1 MKTLIQ
7 FIKEKVDMTKPGWML
22 KADPELAKKIQAK
35 KDLEKKR
42 QDSYGDP
49 SKGISVRKEENDLDE
64 PDEQNHATSRNGTE
78 LLQHRN
84 GDWRIRR
91 GDGKVI
97 HNGTEKSAKQLW
109 KQLFSSKT
117 GARN

>member
-49 SKGISVRKEENDLDE
+49 SKGISVRKEENAMSKPKKPKKKQDRPDPGYTYNADDLGIGL
-64 PDEQNHATSRNGTE
+64 PTPKKQRNTRKGG
-78 LLQHRN
+78 HSY
-84 GDWRIRR
+84 
-91 GDGKVI
+91 
-97 HNGTEKSAKQLW
+97 SANDL
-109 KQLFSSKT
+109 
-117 GARN
+117 